1 MSQIIDQLKLQ
12 RPGQTKLLILFGIS
26 MGAAVAAATANLR
39 SDLAGIILDSPYAH
53 FRDAARAHADLT
65 GLPGDSFPRLGWKLA
80 QWRTGAHFEEVD
92 PACTICT
99 ARCPVLIVAATRDV
113 LVSPEAQSCLQSSIA
128 GRGDCSRI
136 WATDAP
142 HVLGYSAD
150 PSEYANQI
158 KRFLDEAILRSG
170 V

>member
-39 SDLAGIILDSPYAH
+39 SDLAGIILNSPYAH

-65 GLPGDSFPRLGWKLA
+65 GLPGDSFLSRSAGS
-80 QWRTGAHFEEVD
+80 WRNGGRGPISEEVD

-113 LVSPEAQSCLQSSIA
+113 LVSPE
-128 GRGDCSRI
+128 GRKV
-136 WATDAP
+136 AYNP
-142 HVLGYSAD
+142 
-150 PSEYANQI
+150 P
-158 KRFLDEAILRSG
+158 
-170 V
+170 